1 MSKKFKV
8 GQTVRVKES
17 GKVGVVKSR
26 EITKCEDNHVKVE
39 YIVKLGDGFNNWKS
53 FSKKELESVG
63 VKKEMPTYPKIFK
76 KEYKVH
82 GQDLMM
88 VAVLQKMMN
97 AKWLFIGHALRS
109 ENDAYNENFAFK
121 LAKRRA
127 ILRPITKICSIVGS
141 DLKEEMI
148 NAIMDSKKDYIE
160 NNFSNFSK

>member
-8 GQTVRVKES
+8 GQSVRVKES
-17 GKVGVVKSR
+17 GKVGIVKSR
-26 EITKCEDNHVKVE
+26 EITKCDNNHVKVE
-39 YIVKLGDGFNNWKS
+39 YVVKLGDGFYNWKS
-53 FSKKELESVG
+53 FTKKELESAV
-63 VKKEMPTYPKIFK
+63 VKKETSTYPKIFK

-82 GQDLMM
+82 GRDLMM

-109 ENDAYNENFAFK
+109 ENDPYDEKIAFK

-148 NAIMDSKKDYIE
+148 DAIMDSKKDYIE
-160 NNFSNFSK
+160 KNFSNFSK